1 MLNGMEQS
9 YEQKPTEKVG
19 QVPVPL
25 DPVFESPGAE
35 AGWEEGTQLMTV
47 TKDKEQVKIQVGSKV
62 MEKNGEEINF
72 GYPAVL
78 ESSQT
83 MIPLSAAPES
93 FSIPVDWN
101 RDKQR
106 IDITAETETE

>member
-1 MLNGMEQS
+1 MNRTPP
-9 YEQKPTEKVG
+9 KKVG

-35 AGWEEGTQLMTV
+35 AGWEEGTQMMTV

-62 MEKNGEEINF
+62 MGKNGEEINF
-72 GYPAVL
+72 GYPTVL
-78 ESSQT
+78 EGGRT
-83 MIPLSAAPES
+83 MIPLRAAPES

>member
-1 MLNGMEQS
+1 MNRTPP
-9 YEQKPTEKVG
+9 KKVG
-19 QVPVPL
+19 QVAVPL
-25 DPVFESPGAE
+25 EPVFESPGAE

-62 MEKNGEEINF
+62 MEKNGEEIDF
-72 GYPAVL
+72 GSPAVL
-78 ESSQT
+78 EGGRT
-83 MIPLSAAPES
+83 MIPLRAAPES

>member
-1 MLNGMEQS
+1 MNRTPP
-9 YEQKPTEKVG
+9 KKVG

-62 MEKNGEEINF
+62 MEKRLTLAIQP
-72 GYPAVL
+72 YWR
-78 ESSQT
+78 
-83 MIPLSAAPES
+83 AAGP
-93 FSIPVDWN
+93 
-101 RDKQR
+101 
-106 IDITAETETE
+106 

>member
-1 MLNGMEQS
+1 MLNGVGQS
-9 YEQKPTEKVG
+9 YEQNPTKKVG

-47 TKDKEQVKIQVGSKV
+47 TKDKEQVKNTGRKQGD
-62 MEKNGEEINF
+62 GEEINF

-78 ESSQT
+78 ESGRT
-83 MIPLSAAPES
+83 MIPLRAAPES